1 MPPLTIR
8 ESSDIF
14 SNIHQ
19 DIEKLMIIISRSND
33 LKFSVMKNE
42 MNIRQDCEQDMLSL
56 TEQMKSIALSY
67 SEHLQNDNKVI
78 FNLQ

>member
-1 MPPLTIR
+1 
-8 ESSDIF
+8 
-14 SNIHQ
+14 
-19 DIEKLMIIISRSND
+19 
-33 LKFSVMKNE
+33 MKNE

-78 FNLQ
+78 FNSHIK